1 VRTDLRCGRLA
12 PALLIGMLALAT
24 GSCRVGRSATSK
36 TASTAKT
43 EATATTVAPP
53 SDPTS
58 SAPVAPGSP
67 VAGKVIVIDPGH
79 DGGNGAHPRDINRKV
94 DAGGFQKECDTTG
107 TETDDGYT
115 ESRFNLQ
122 VAQQVADKL
131 RQAGATVVLTRS
143 SDADWGPCIDQ
154 RAAIGNQ
161 AHADVAVSVHADGGP
176 VGGRGFH
183 VIYPPDAGRTAAI
196 GPDSKRLA
204 VDLRDSYEA
213 ATGLPRSSYL
223 GTDGLDVRTDLGGLN
238 LSTVPKAFIECGNM
252 RNPVE
257 ARLLVT
263 DAFQTRVATGI
274 FEGLSRYLAGS

>member
-1 VRTDLRCGRLA
+1 
-12 PALLIGMLALAT
+12 
-24 GSCRVGRSATSK
+24 
-36 TASTAKT
+36 
-43 EATATTVAPP
+43 
-53 SDPTS
+53 
-58 SAPVAPGSP
+58 
-67 VAGKVIVIDPGH
+67 VAGKVVVIDPGH
-79 DGGNGAHPRDINRKV
+79 DGGNGAHPREINRKV

-107 TETDDGYT
+107 TETDGGYT

-122 VAQQVADKL
+122 VAQRVADKL

-143 SDADWGPCIDQ
+143 TDADWGPCVDQ
-154 RAAIGNQ
+154 RAAIGNE

-183 VIYPPDAGRTAAI
+183 VIYPPDAGRTTAI

-252 RNPVE
+252 RNPAE

-263 DAFQTRVATGI
+263 DAFQARVATGI